1 MFEIISSNIFVKTG
15 NSAFSNVYFRG
26 FAEGLVVVE
35 IISSNIFVKT
45 GNSAFSNVYFRGFA
59 EGLVVVEMMSSKMF
73 ARFLLLTTT
82 ELISCRVRS
91 CCFAIEDRVVHKNC
105 YDKFDQLVN
114 HVV

>member
-45 GNSAFSNVYFRGFA
+45 GTLR
-59 EGLVVVEMMSSKMF
+59 
-73 ARFLLLTTT
+73 LLLF
-82 ELISCRVRS
+82 ISVGLQKVR
-91 CCFAIEDRVVHKNC
+91 
-105 YDKFDQLVN
+105 
-114 HVV
+114 